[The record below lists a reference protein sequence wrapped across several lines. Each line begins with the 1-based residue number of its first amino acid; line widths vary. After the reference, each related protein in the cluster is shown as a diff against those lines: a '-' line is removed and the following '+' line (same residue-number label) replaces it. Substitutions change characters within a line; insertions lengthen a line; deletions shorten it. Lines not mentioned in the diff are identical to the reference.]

1 MVVYGFLYRI
11 PHAQYIDWVRE
22 WLRFDDEGMYVGVS
36 MSILNGDLFDDDDH
50 PVGSRS
56 VLDWF
61 YEVSS
66 SYGRNRA
73 TFDCLS
79 VFENP
84 DPSGT

>member
-1 MVVYGFLYRI
+1 MRLHQGVAVSEFLHRI

-22 WLRFDDEGMYVGVS
+22 WLRVDDEGMYVGVS
-36 MSILNGDLFDDDDH
+36 MSILNGDLFDDDDF

-66 SYGRNRA
+66 SYR
-73 TFDCLS
+73 
-79 VFENP
+79 
-84 DPSGT
+84 